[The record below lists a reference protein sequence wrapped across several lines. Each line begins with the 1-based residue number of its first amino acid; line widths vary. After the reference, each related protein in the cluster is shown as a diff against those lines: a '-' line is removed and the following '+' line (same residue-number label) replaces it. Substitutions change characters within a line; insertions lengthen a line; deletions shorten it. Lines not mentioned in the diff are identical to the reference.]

1 MGALDQKPF
10 KEACVWKIL
19 SSEDLGVK
27 TAELCSL
34 WEKNIQNPQWHPF
47 KRVFRDEEESK
58 LEVEIVDSDDEKLKV
73 LKDAWGDRV
82 YEAVCTAL
90 LEINEYNPSGRYPV
104 PELWN
109 FKEGRKSNLKEV
121 VEYLIK
127 QLKSLKSAA
136 KWRKRR

>member
-10 KEACVWKIL
+10 KEACVWKLL
-19 SSEDLGVK
+19 SIEDLGIK

-47 KRVFRDEEESK
+47 KRVFRDEEEST
-58 LEVEIVDSDDEKLKV
+58 LELKV

-90 LEINEYNPSGRYPV
+90 LEINEYKPSGRHPV

-127 QLKSLKSAA
+127 QLKSLKSSA